1 MICSKITPRSRCAA
15 PRIGKYQLTTL
26 DFMGFVAMALTGG
39 LQQWFSLLQYLAG
52 NAGRGLAH
60 SALAFAGVVGSFAFA
75 GAVFKATYN
84 AESAYWVA
92 FKLSWRPLGS
102 WNWGLVQAEG
112 GTWELFKMF
121 ARANPFSFKGTIL
134 GFQIQPRIP
143 TDTWT
148 RVEIRQG
155 YGNFLRLIQDHYNV
169 RPFAPRIPFFTNAEV
184 ESRLQQFH
192 L

>member
-1 MICSKITPRSRCAA
+1 M
-15 PRIGKYQLTTL
+15 
-26 DFMGFVAMALTGG
+26 
-39 LQQWFSLLQYLAG
+39 
-52 NAGRGLAH
+52 
-60 SALAFAGVVGSFAFA
+60 VGSFAFG

-112 GTWELFKMF
+112 GTWELFKAF

-155 YGNFLRLIQDHYNV
+155 YGNFLRLIQDRYNV
-169 RPFAPRIPFFTNAEV
+169 RPFAPRVPFFNNAEV
-184 ESRLQQFH
+184 EARLQQFH